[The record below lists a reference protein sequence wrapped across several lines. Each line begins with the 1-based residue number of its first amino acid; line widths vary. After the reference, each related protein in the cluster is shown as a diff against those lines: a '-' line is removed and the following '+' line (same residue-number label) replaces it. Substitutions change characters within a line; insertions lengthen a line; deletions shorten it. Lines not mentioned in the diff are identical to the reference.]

1 MQHLLASGSQTTGG
15 YSMSAILSGKSA
27 IASAIA
33 KVALFAMLS
42 GAGWLLQAADFDR
55 ARDLVSRV
63 QSDLQRAEDFT
74 RTNEKERVRYENVQ
88 HHLSEFD
95 RELRRDHFD
104 KGKLDDSID
113 NLKDVVKDNTLES
126 HDRDA
131 LASDLSDLRT
141 LRDTR

>member
-1 MQHLLASGSQTTGG
+1 MLATFSRRMGVARTVLLCA
-15 YSMSAILSGKSA
+15 
-27 IASAIA
+27 
-33 KVALFAMLS
+33 LS
-42 GAGWLLQAADFDR
+42 GAGWMLQAADFDR
-55 ARDLVSRV
+55 ARDLVAHV
-63 QSDLQRAEDFT
+63 QDDLQRAADFT
-74 RTNEKERVRYENVQ
+74 RTNDKERSRYENVQ

-113 NLKDVVKDNTLES
+113 NLKDVVQNNTLES

-131 LASDLSDLRT
+131 LARDLSDLRT

>member
-1 MQHLLASGSQTTGG
+1 MLPRFSR
-15 YSMSAILSGKSA
+15 
-27 IASAIA
+27 
-33 KVALFAMLS
+33 AMLVVRTVVFCALT
-42 GAGWLLQAADFDR
+42 GAGWMLQGQDFNR

-63 QSDLQRAEDFT
+63 QDDLQRAADFT
-74 RTNEKERVRYENVQ
+74 RNNDKERSRYENVQ

-113 NLKDVVKDNTLES
+113 NLKDVVRNNTLES

-141 LRDTR
+141 LRDLR

>member
-1 MQHLLASGSQTTGG
+1 
-15 YSMSAILSGKSA
+15 
-27 IASAIA
+27 
-33 KVALFAMLS
+33 MLS
-42 GAGWLLQAADFDR
+42 TCSRRISFARTVLLCALPGAGWILQGADFDR
-55 ARDLVSRV
+55 ARDLVAHV
-63 QSDLQRAEDFT
+63 QDDLQRAADFT
-74 RTNEKERVRYENVQ
+74 RTNAKERSRYENVQ

-113 NLKDVVKDNTLES
+113 NLKDIVKNNTLES

-131 LASDLSDLRT
+131 LAMDLSDLRT

>member
-1 MQHLLASGSQTTGG
+1 MLATFSRRMSIARTVLLC
-15 YSMSAILSGKSA
+15 
-27 IASAIA
+27 
-33 KVALFAMLS
+33 ALT
-42 GAGWLLQAADFDR
+42 GAGWMLQGADYDR
-55 ARDLVSRV
+55 ARDLVARV
-63 QSDLQRAEDFT
+63 QDDLQRAADFT
-74 RTNEKERVRYENVQ
+74 RNNEKERSRYQNVQ

-113 NLKDVVKDNTLES
+113 NLKDVVKNNTLES

-131 LASDLSDLRT
+131 LAMDLSELRT